1 MNSEMAFPSPA
12 HAPAGA
18 PPSSHS
24 ASLDQKLTTLRLAR
38 IREVY
43 ASWADQ
49 AAQEHLS
56 YVAFLDELV
65 TEELLGRQ
73 EHRLQRHLRQAGFPF
88 PATMEQFDFT
98 LRPELKRTVILRY
111 FDSSF
116 VTGAGSLLL
125 IGASGLGKT
134 HLAIAVGTKMVQLGY
149 RVRFTTAQ
157 QLANTVLAASSR
169 PEVARLVQPLLACDL
184 LILDEFGY
192 LPLDPQVGPVLYE
205 VLAGRYEKGATI
217 LTSNKRLASWG
228 DVVGETAPWWTACST
243 TGRSS
248 TCAARRTACVARNR
262 WPSPPDPR
270 AEYAPPPLPF
280 RRMCRRKSASRL
292 SRNPVGFYRGIL
304 SA

>member
-1 MNSEMAFPSPA
+1 MNSEMAFP
-12 HAPAGA
+12 APAPA
-18 PPSSHS
+18 PAAALSSPHS

-38 IREVY
+38 IRQVY
-43 ASWADQ
+43 ASWAEQ

-88 PATMEQFDFT
+88 SATIEQFDFT

-157 QLANTVLAASSR
+157 QLANTVLAASGR
-169 PEVARLVQPLLACDL
+169 LEVARLVQPLLACDL

-217 LTSNKRLASWG
+217 LTSNKSLASWG
-228 DVVGETAPWWTACST
+228 DVVGETALTMALVDRLLHH
-243 TGRSS
+243 GEVFYLRGSS
-248 TCAARRTACVARNR
+248 YRLRGKEPLAFSAGSEGGTRPA
-262 WPSPPDPR
+262 P
-270 AEYAPPPLPF
+270 APPPSDLPA
-280 RRMCRRKSASRL
+280 KV
-292 SRNPVGFYRGIL
+292 PVTVE
-304 SA
+304 S